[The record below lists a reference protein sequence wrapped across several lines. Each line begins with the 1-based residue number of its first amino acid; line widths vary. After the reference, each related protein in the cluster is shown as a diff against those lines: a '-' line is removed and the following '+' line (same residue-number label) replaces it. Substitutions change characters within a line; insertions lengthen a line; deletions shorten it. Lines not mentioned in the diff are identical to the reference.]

1 MGYNNVFP
9 NENNQ
14 ANNAYHK
21 SFHPICDGFFT
32 LVAFCLLD
40 PSREKASGPHFQIN
54 ASKISCIISR
64 ECCTWYDGI
73 HPSVTSNPA
82 SYPLFLQ
89 HILFAV
95 ESFHTTILENSHAI
109 MVLFLRRLGIRHQ
122 PWHTNKRAYEPTL
135 AMVKC
140 RWGQVGDAKCRW
152 SQVGVSTVS
161 TVYQGRAESKLNL
174 GASESDLSPS
184 SIVAGP
190 ARVENGSRIRSG
202 HTSRVQMLP
211 CFDAPFCFGSMIKP
225 ATITSVDSIKTCLL
239 PALCDQLIMRPLR
252 RRQALGYRCAHC
264 SSEFDSRTGMDCH
277 RRHPTSLGTPC
288 ADPHNSK
295 SLSFTA
301 RANVASSFLRQHD
314 TLGTTGI
321 PAHCTRTLHVYIVPL
336 CVMMCDITCII
347 VITAIIAKI
356 SAIIGNKV
364 SSFLW
369 EDTNYTYYHRLFYA
383 LSQRFCMK
391 NNRK

>member
-1 MGYNNVFP
+1 MVRQIP
-9 NENNQ
+9 V
-14 ANNAYHK
+14 
-21 SFHPICDGFFT
+21 CTFFLT
-32 LVAFCLLD
+32 VVLGVA
-40 PSREKASGPHFQIN
+40 RAKWE
-54 ASKISCIISR
+54 
-64 ECCTWYDGI
+64 
-73 HPSVTSNPA
+73 
-82 SYPLFLQ
+82 YPPFTQ
-89 HILFAV
+89 YIKGV
-95 ESFHTTILENSHAI
+95 P
-109 MVLFLRRLGIRHQ
+109 RH
-122 PWHTNKRAYEPTL
+122 N
-135 AMVKC
+135 
-140 RWGQVGDAKCRW
+140 
-152 SQVGVSTVS
+152 
-161 TVYQGRAESKLNL
+161 LNL
-174 GASESDLSPS
+174 
-184 SIVAGP
+184 SI
-190 ARVENGSRIRSG
+190 
-202 HTSRVQMLP
+202 
-211 CFDAPFCFGSMIKP
+211 
-225 ATITSVDSIKTCLL
+225 TC
-239 PALCDQLIMRPLR
+239 IMRPANHATAIKR
-252 RRQALGYRCAHC
+252 SAPQALGYRCAHC

-321 PAHCTRTLHVYIVPL
+321 PAHCTHTLHVYIVPL

-369 EDTNYTYYHRLFYA
+369 EDTNYTYYYRLLYA